1 MSVNAKKDLLGK
13 SKQQAGVGSEDRTFT
28 VAKSCIKGVITNE
41 SFVVHQIVE
50 VFITADE

>member
-28 VAKSCIKGVITNE
+28 VAKSSTKGVIMNE
-41 SFVVHQIVE
+41 SLVAHQIVE